1 MPHRTRIKI
10 CGMTRAADALLA
22 AQLGVDAIGVVLHAP
37 GRVRAVSMETAS
49 AIFSVLP
56 AFVSRIGLFVD
67 ADPDLII
74 DRAIKLQLSHVQLH
88 GTETLSLV
96 NALSPISVIKA
107 VTVEDAG
114 IWISSR
120 PANLAAILIDSPT
133 KAGSGVGGGTGHAN
147 DWDAVE
153 ALLQGRSDLPPI
165 VLAGGLNAENVGE
178 VVRRFSGF
186 LDTLSVDVSSG
197 VEEAVPGL
205 KSAERMQAFVRAV
218 NAQM

>member
-1 MPHRTRIKI
+1 
-10 CGMTRAADALLA
+10 MTRAADALLA

-56 AFVSRIGLFVD
+56 ALVSRVGLFVD

-107 VTVEDAG
+107 VTVEEAG
-114 IWISSR
+114 LWISSR

-133 KAGSGVGGGTGHAN
+133 KAGNGVGGGTGHAN

-153 ALLQGRSDLPPI
+153 KLLQGRSDLPPI
-165 VLAGGLNAENVGE
+165 VLAGGLNAEDVGE
-178 VVRRFSGF
+178 VVQRFSGF

>member
-1 MPHRTRIKI
+1 
-10 CGMTRAADALLA
+10 MTRAADALLA

-37 GRVRAVSMETAS
+37 GRVRAVNMETAS

-56 AFVSRIGLFVD
+56 AFVSRVGLFVD

-88 GTETLSLV
+88 GTETLGLV

-114 IWISSR
+114 AWINSR
-120 PANLAAILIDSPT
+120 PANLAALLIDSPT
-133 KAGSGVGGGTGHAN
+133 KSGLGVGGGTGHAN

-178 VVRRFSGF
+178 IVRRFSGF